1 MSVIITHTIR
11 YTPWRCHK
19 LQTIRKEIILI
30 AKETLKTKALQAIP
44 VEEYPNISP
53 AIANK
58 MSKISRN
65 LYKGQ
70 SLAVFTSGG
79 DACGMNG
86 AVRAC
91 VRMSIY
97 LGCQPFMIR
106 EGYQGMVQG
115 GDQFIKATWASVSS
129 IIHVGGTII
138 GSARCKEFM
147 EREGRKK
154 AAYNLV
160 QREIN
165 RLIVIGG
172 DGSLTGANIFR
183 QEWSGL
189 LDDLVASGQ
198 ITQQQREKCKDLHIV
213 GVVGSIDNDFCGT
226 DLTIGADSALHRITE
241 AIDSITSTAYSH
253 KRIFIMEV
261 MGRHCGYLAMVSGII
276 SEADYVFCP
285 EAPPPLDWHT
295 RLCSKLQKEREC
307 GQRLNIIIVA
317 EGANDMNG
325 EPISAQMVKKV
336 IFEKLGWDSRITV
349 LGHVQRGG
357 ATSAYDRI
365 LACRMGAE
373 ATIAVLESTTNTT
386 PIVVVLVNNRIER
399 IPLMGAVEQT
409 QAVNKALEN
418 KDWPRAIALRGVA
431 FQSNLQALKLLS
443 QTKTPK
449 SKEGGCSVN
458 SPFNVAVMHVGS
470 PACGI
475 NAATRSLVRT
485 IIYNGDSVFGVN
497 NGVLGLAA
505 GELKPLTWG
514 DVIGWC
520 GQGGAFL
527 GMNRFTPEGKYADIA
542 SQLREFKIHALVV
555 IGGFEAYRTVVSLTL
570 ERANYLEFCIPMAV
584 IPSSISNNIPGTEYS
599 IGADTS
605 LNEITK
611 ICDLIRDSARGYK
624 KRVFIIE
631 TMGGH
636 CGYLATMAA
645 MAGGADS
652 AYIFEEKFNVHD
664 IQRDCYN
671 MIAKMNGGIDR
682 GLVLRSEGANKNY
695 TSNFIERLYE
705 EESKGLFSCRT
716 NILGH
721 AQQGGRPTPFDRCL
735 ATEMGIACV
744 QFIRDQMKKAVQ
756 PNGTVLATTKGS
768 SCMLGLMGP
777 EYKLTPVEDLA
788 PQTEFHLRIPKVQW
802 WLQLRPLLRILSIH
816 DSAYA
821 DNFPA
826 TTTTSLQQPVDINCT
841 VN

>member
-1 MSVIITHTIR
+1 MSIIVSHLIGNIT
-11 YTPWRCHK
+11 WRCQK
-19 LQTIRKEIILI
+19 LQTFRKEIIFI
-30 AKETLKTKALQAIP
+30 AKKSLKTKALQIIP
-44 VEEYPNISP
+44 VKEYPDIKS
-53 AIANK
+53 AIVNK
-58 MSKISRN
+58 MSKVSRH

-70 SLAVFTSGG
+70 SVAVFTSGG

-91 VRMSIY
+91 VRMAIY
-97 LGCQPFMIR
+97 LGCQAFMIR
-106 EGYQGMVQG
+106 EGYEGMVQG
-115 GDQFIKATWASVSS
+115 GDQFIKATWSSVSS

-183 QEWSGL
+183 KEWSGL

-198 ITQQQREKCKDLHIV
+198 ITPQQREKCKDLHIV

-226 DLTIGADSALHRITE
+226 DLTIGTDSALHRITE
-241 AIDSITSTAYSH
+241 AIDSIASTAYSH
-253 KRIFIMEV
+253 QRIFIMEV

-285 EAPPPLDWHT
+285 EAPPPLDWHD
-295 RLCSKLQKEREC
+295 RLCSKLKMEREC

-317 EGANDMNG
+317 EGANDLNG
-325 EPISAQMVKKV
+325 EPITAPMVKQV
-336 IFEKLGWDSRITV
+336 IFDKLGWDSRITV

-357 ATSAYDRI
+357 GTSAYDRI

-373 ATIAVLESTTNTT
+373 ATVAVLESTAITT
-386 PIVVVLVNNRIER
+386 PVVVVLVNNRIER
-399 IPLMGAVEQT
+399 IPLMGAVERT
-409 QAVNKALEN
+409 QAVNKALQD
-418 KDWPRAIALRGVA
+418 KDWAKAITLRGIA
-431 FQSNLQALKLLS
+431 FQANLQALKLLS

-449 SKEGGCSVN
+449 PKVEDYCASDA
-458 SPFNVAVMHVGS
+458 FNVAVMHVGS

-485 IIYNGDSVFGVN
+485 IIYNGDSVYGVR

-505 GELKPLTWG
+505 GELKPLIWS

-527 GMNRFTPEGKYADIA
+527 GMNRITPEGRFPEIA
-542 SQLREFKIHALVV
+542 RQLREFKIHALVV
-555 IGGFEAYRTVVSLTL
+555 IGGFEAYRTVLSLTM
-570 ERANYLEFCIPMAV
+570 ERSKFLEFCIPMAV
-584 IPSSISNNIPGTEYS
+584 IPSTISNNIPGTEYS
-599 IGADTS
+599 IGSDTS

-652 AYIFEEKFNVHD
+652 AYIYEEKFSVHD

-705 EESKGLFSCRT
+705 EESNGLFSCRT

-721 AQQGGRPTPFDRCL
+721 VQQGGRPTPFDRCL
-735 ATEMGIACV
+735 ATEMGIACA
-744 QFIRDQMKKAVQ
+744 QFVREQMKKSVQ
-756 PNGTVLATTKGS
+756 PDGTVLATTKHS
-768 SCMLGLMGP
+768 SCLLGLVGP
-777 EYKLTPVEDLA
+777 EHKLTPMEDLSH
-788 PQTEFHLRIPKVQW
+788 QTEFHLRIPKKQW
-802 WLQLRPLLRILSIH
+802 WLQLRPLLKILSIH

-821 DNFPA
+821 DNFA
-826 TTTTSLQQPVDINCT
+826 AVTSSLQQPVDINCT